1 MGRSTI
7 RVIIILATF
16 SVLGIIFIQF
26 FFLKSTVNINE
37 KKFHES
43 ATQALKNVA
52 QSLIDYNTVT
62 RGDTSTIDLS
72 SSVDQISNNYY
83 VVNVNDEI
91 NPSLLNHF
99 LATEFSRVNLNL
111 KYDYAIYDCESNKM
125 VYGTALQEKNDSLS
139 SVNSNLIEGSGC
151 TSEDIFFE
159 NHYQQSSTSSS
170 KNYMPTCDKYTY
182 YFGVTFL
189 DRSQYYT
196 SQIRGWYWVNG
207 VTIIIFLFFGYTIY
221 VIFKQRRL
229 SEIQKN
235 FINNLTHE
243 FKTPIAAIDLSAK
256 VLGDPKIINHPK
268 RLAEYS
274 KIVSEQTQR
283 LSSQVEKVL
292 QMASI
297 QKQKIQLDKEQLD
310 LSIFINKCIA
320 DFKASQ
326 NGNEYLIEF
335 TPPHE
340 SISIEAD
347 ELHFSNIIFNILDNA
362 FKYCDGVPNV
372 KISITKKRKRIQ
384 ISFAD
389 NGIGIAKE
397 YRKKIF
403 GKFFRVPTGDIH
415 NVKGFGLGLDY
426 VRKIIRRHGWDI
438 DVSENSLKGSIFTIT
453 IPQ

>member
-1 MGRSTI
+1 M
-7 RVIIILATF
+7 
-16 SVLGIIFIQF
+16 
-26 FFLKSTVNINE
+26 NE

-52 QSLIDYNTVT
+52 QSLIDYNVETK
-62 RGDTSTIDLS
+62 GYLSTQDLS

-91 NPSLLNHF
+91 SPTLLGHF
-99 LATEFSRVNLNL
+99 LVTEFGRSNLDL
-111 KYDYAIYDCESNKM
+111 EFEYAIYDCESNKM
-125 VYGTALQEKNDSLS
+125 VYGTALQEDNDSLTYES
-139 SVNSNLIEGSGC
+139 YSISEGSDC
-151 TSEDIFFE
+151 TSEDVFFE
-159 NHYQQSSTSSS
+159 NHYQQTSTGSF

-189 DRSQYYT
+189 ERSEYYT
-196 SQIRGWYWVNG
+196 SEIQRWYWVNG
-207 VTIIIFLFFGYTIY
+207 FMLIVILFFGYTLY

-268 RLAEYS
+268 RLEEYS
-274 KIVSEQTQR
+274 KIVGEQTQR

-297 QKQKIQLDKEQLD
+297 QKQKIQLEKERLD
-310 LSIFINKCIA
+310 LSVFIKKCIA

-335 TPPHE
+335 IPPLHP
-340 SISIEAD
+340 IFIEAD
-347 ELHFSNIIFNILDNA
+347 QLHFSNIIFNILDNA
-362 FKYCDGVPNV
+362 FKYCDEVPNV
-372 KISITKKRKRIQ
+372 KISITKKGKRIQ
-384 ISFAD
+384 LNFAD

-426 VRKIIRRHGWDI
+426 VKKIVKRHGWNI
-438 DVSENSLKGSIFTIT
+438 DVSENSLKGSIFIIT
-453 IPQ
+453 IPE